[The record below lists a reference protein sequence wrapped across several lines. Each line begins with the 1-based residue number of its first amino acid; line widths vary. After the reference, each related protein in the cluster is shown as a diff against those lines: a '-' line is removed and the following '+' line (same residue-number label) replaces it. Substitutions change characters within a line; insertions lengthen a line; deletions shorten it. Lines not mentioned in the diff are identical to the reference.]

1 MAGEERMVV
10 PTFGDLLRRHRERR
24 GLTQEQLA
32 DRAGGG
38 LSARPVG
45 NLKCARRAAIVH
57 RWGWPMDDWR
67 PASGCYASCGTE
79 GVSAGTAGITG
90 TSRRAS

>member
-24 GLTQEQLA
+24 GLTEEQLA

-45 NLKCARRAAIVH
+45 NLECGRRAAIIH
-57 RWGWPMDDWR
+57 RRGWPMDDWR
-67 PASGCYASCGTE
+67 RASGCY
-79 GVSAGTAGITG
+79 GVSADAARITG